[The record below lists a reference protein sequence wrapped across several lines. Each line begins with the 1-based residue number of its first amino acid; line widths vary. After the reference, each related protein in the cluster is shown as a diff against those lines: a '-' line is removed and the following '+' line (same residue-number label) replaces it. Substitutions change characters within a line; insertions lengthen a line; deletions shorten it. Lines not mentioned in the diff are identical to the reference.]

1 MIFASIFLYFLY
13 YLLHTLILHHK
24 DDSKDDAADEVG
36 CAAGLDHEQP
46 RDDEEEALI
55 WAAVIGEEAAEC
67 GADSDHARERR
78 EGRHD
83 ERERSRI
90 HHEDNGREDEDVR
103 DDERRDREF

>member
-36 CAAGLDHEQP
+36 CATGLDHEQT

-55 WAAVIGEEAAEC
+55 GTAVIGEEAAE
-67 GADSDHARERR
+67 GRADCDHADECGESRNDEGERLCIDHQDNR
-78 EGRHD
+78 RQD
-83 ERERSRI
+83 E
-90 HHEDNGREDEDVR
+90 NVR
-103 DDERRDREF
+103 DDERRNREF